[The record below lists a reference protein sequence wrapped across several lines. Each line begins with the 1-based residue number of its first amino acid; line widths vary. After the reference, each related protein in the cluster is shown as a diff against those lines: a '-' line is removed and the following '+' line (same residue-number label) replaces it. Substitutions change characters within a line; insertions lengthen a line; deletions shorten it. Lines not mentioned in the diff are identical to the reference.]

1 MTEQRRIFSASDLA
15 QFEYCPL
22 AWWYEE
28 VSELAQ
34 ADQEELAERLEALE
48 AGDASSA
55 SALPEYEVVKRLL
68 ERANQFAQGRAQHAA
83 DAAQRPAS
91 QANQRTIV
99 APVPRVFPVLVF
111 GLAVLTV
118 VLLGLGL
125 LLWVR

>member
-34 ADQEELAERLEALE
+34 ADAAELAERLEELE
-48 AGDASSA
+48 AQYPASA
-55 SALPEYEVVKRLL
+55 SAQPEYQVIERLL
-68 ERANQFAQGRAQHAA
+68 VRAQRFEQGRDLQAA
-83 DAAQRPAS
+83 DAERRRQS
-91 QANQRTIV
+91 QPEQTAIT
-99 APVPRVFPVLVF
+99 APVPRVFAAVVVVLIVLV
-111 GLAVLTV
+111 V
-118 VLLGLGL
+118 VLMGLGL

>member
-34 ADQEELAERLEALE
+34 ASQEELAERLEALE
-48 AGDASSA
+48 TGDATSA
-55 SALPEYEVVKRLL
+55 TGLPEYEVVKRLL
-68 ERANQFAQGRAQHAA
+68 ARANQFAQGRAQHAA
-83 DAAQRPAS
+83 DAAERPAS
-91 QANQRTIV
+91 PADERTIV
-99 APVPRVFPVLVF
+99 APVPRVFPVLVV

>member
-1 MTEQRRIFSASDLA
+1 VTDQRRIFSASDLA

-34 ADQEELAERLEALE
+34 ADQEELAERLQALE

-55 SALPEYEVVKRLL
+55 SAFPEYEVVRRLL

-83 DAAQRPAS
+83 DAARHPDQ
-91 QANQRTIV
+91 QADQRTIV
-99 APVPRVFPVLVF
+99 APVPRIFPVLVV

>member
-1 MTEQRRIFSASDLA
+1 MKPQRIFSASDLA

-34 ADQEELAERLEALE
+34 ADQEELAERLAELE
-48 AGDASSA
+48 AEYPSSA
-55 SALPEYEVVKRLL
+55 SALPEYQVIERLL
-68 ERANQFAQGRAQHAA
+68 ERATRFAHGRKQQAA
-83 DAAQRPAS
+83 DSAARRAS
-91 QANQRTIV
+91 QTDTETIIT
-99 APVPRVFPVLVF
+99 PVPRVFALIVV

>member
-48 AGDASSA
+48 AGEASSA
-55 SALPEYEVVKRLL
+55 TGLPEYEVVKRLL
-68 ERANQFAQGRAQHAA
+68 ELANQFAQGRARHAA

-91 QANQRTIV
+91 QADERTIV
-99 APVPRVFPVLVF
+99 APVPSVFPVIVAGLV
-111 GLAVLTV
+111 ALTV

-125 LLWVR
+125 VLWVR

>member
-1 MTEQRRIFSASDLA
+1 MEQRRIFSASDLA

-34 ADQEELAERLEALE
+34 ADEAELAQRLEELESEYP
-48 AGDASSA
+48 SSA
-55 SALPEYEVVKRLL
+55 SAQPEYQVIERLL
-68 ERANQFAQGRAQHAA
+68 ERASRFAHGREQHAN
-83 DAAQRPAS
+83 DAARR
-91 QANQRTIV
+91 QAQQTAARAIST
-99 APVPRVFPVLVF
+99 PVPRIFGAMVIGLV
-111 GLAVLTV
+111 VLTV